1 MKEKQLRW
9 KWKDATSLYVFL
21 LSMCWVTEAKP
32 LPWKWIYKF
41 LKGSVASLSWKRL
54 VRWQFTWEISQ
65 FVNSDK
71 YPLADHLMNF
81 FSQQS
86 KNTNDFFYCDSWS
99 KELFRECF
107 MKFRN
112 FSCSTK
118 LFPGFLRVAVDISC
132 FIRGHDFWV
141 DWLYVNYCELDCCVF
156 FKSLPLFISK
166 LN

>member
-1 MKEKQLRW
+1 MVSFRVTFNVTQDWKLREWSLNYSVIKFATKSCSEIWPKTPHPQWMKEKQLRW

-71 YPLADHLMNF
+71 I
-81 FSQQS
+81 
-86 KNTNDFFYCDSWS
+86 
-99 KELFRECF
+99 
-107 MKFRN
+107 
-112 FSCSTK
+112 STCRS
-118 LFPGFLRVAVDISC
+118 LDEFL
-132 FIRGHDFWV
+132 
-141 DWLYVNYCELDCCVF
+141 
-156 FKSLPLFISK
+156 LPAI
-166 LN
+166 